1 MAADPKTIARRF
13 DDDLVNNPTPAV
25 AEAILAEDVVW
36 HHPTF
41 GEIRGRLAAVEAL
54 REIRAAYPDVV
65 DTLKHQVAEGDLVAN
80 HWSLTGTHRQPY
92 RGAAPSGQQVTWE
105 GVGLHRVMDG
115 RIVEMWTF
123 PHPNPGTPH
132 EIIILQRTHARP

>member
-1 MAADPKTIARRF
+1 MTADPKTIVRRF
-13 DDDLVNNPTPAV
+13 DIDLVNNPTPAV

-41 GEIRGRLAAVEAL
+41 GEIRGRQAL
-54 REIRAAYPDVV
+54 LEVFRELHAAYPDLV

-80 HWSLTGTHRQPY
+80 HWSLTGTHRQRY

-105 GVGLHRVMDG
+105 GISLHRVVDG
-115 RIVEMWTF
+115 RIVEIRTF
-123 PHPNPGTPH
+123 PHTNPGTPH
-132 EIIILQRTHARP
+132 EIILRQRTHARP